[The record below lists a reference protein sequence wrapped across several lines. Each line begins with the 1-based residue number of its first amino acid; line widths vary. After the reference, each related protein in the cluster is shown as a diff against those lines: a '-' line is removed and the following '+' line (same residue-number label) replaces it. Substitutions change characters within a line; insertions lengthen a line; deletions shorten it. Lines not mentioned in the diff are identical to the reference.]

1 RRTDVQRP
9 AAGRAAPGARAPAV
23 TAPPKRKR
31 DMFDYMEG
39 EIVEDYADRV
49 RRARMEKGLSQKDL
63 ALQLMVRELLI
74 KKIEKGEL
82 IPEEEVRKKLEKVL
96 GIKLVDM
103 VADDAENNGRP
114 FLFIS
119 SRDHSRLISPPGNR
133 LPVHWFFISI
143 FFIDHSG
150 KGTVIMFCLKGKY
163 QYYSMSKQE
172 LKIVKDRVMN

>member
-1 RRTDVQRP
+1 MCGETIRGIPKLIRVEGAELQVCSRCGKFGTEVQQPRRTDVQRP
-9 AAGRAAPGARAPAV
+9 ATGRAAPGARAPAV
-23 TAPPKRKR
+23 TAPAQRKR

-49 RRARMEKGLSQKDL
+49 RRSRMEKGLSQKDL

-103 VADDAENNGRP
+103 VADDAE
-114 FLFIS
+114 
-119 SRDHSRLISPPGNR
+119 
-133 LPVHWFFISI
+133 
-143 FFIDHSG
+143 
-150 KGTVIMFCLKGKY
+150 KKT
-163 QYYSMSKQE
+163 QA
-172 LKIVKDRVMN
+172 KITQTLGDLTIIRKARK